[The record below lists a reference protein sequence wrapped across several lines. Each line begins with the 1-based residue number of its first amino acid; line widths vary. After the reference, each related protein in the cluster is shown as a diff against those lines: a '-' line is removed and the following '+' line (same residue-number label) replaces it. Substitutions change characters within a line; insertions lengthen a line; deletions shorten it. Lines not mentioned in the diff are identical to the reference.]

1 MKNNWLKTVNTINNK
16 RYTIPDG
23 WETKE
28 QVAVSL
34 QCAPDKVADMLK
46 PGISSGDIE
55 KSEFAVWNDKRRM
68 TSKVTCYRIAVV
80 GDSEVVQT
88 KSLEP
93 VTSSALEVKLLAAL
107 EKSPKKTDTQI
118 AKNYRGATV
127 EMVKKLR
134 LRA

>member
-55 KSEFAVWNDKRRM
+55 KSEFSVWNDKRRM
-68 TSKVTCYRIAVV
+68 TSKVTCYRIAVT
-80 GDSEVVQT
+80 GGSEESPPKSPAPADLT
-88 KSLEP
+88 SLE
-93 VTSSALEVKLLAAL
+93 SKLRSALKKA
-107 EKSPKKTDTQI
+107 PKKTDTQI

-127 EMVKKLR
+127 EMVRKLR

>member
-1 MKNNWLKTVNTINNK
+1 MKNNWLKTVNAINNK

-55 KSEFAVWNDKRRM
+55 RSEFSVWNDKRRM
-68 TSKVTCYRIAVV
+68 TSKVTCYRIAVA
-80 GDSEVVQT
+80 GDGKVVPT
-88 KSLEP
+88 KSLSP
-93 VTSSALEVKLLAAL
+93 VTSSTLEVKLLAAM
-107 EKSPKKTDTQI
+107 KKAPKKTDAQV

-127 EMVKKLR
+127 EMVRKLR
-134 LRA
+134 LRS